1 MATMKKKF
9 SVTKEVRKLARER
22 VGPVP
27 AERIIVPK
35 LTRRKTKYKLS
46 VAASELDDE

>member
-1 MATMKKKF
+1 MATKKKF
-9 SVTKEVRKLARER
+9 SVSKEIRKLARER

-35 LTRRKTKYKLS
+35 PTQRKAKYNLP
-46 VAASELDDE
+46 VAASDLEDL

>member
-1 MATMKKKF
+1 MATKKKKF

-35 LTRRKTKYKLS
+35 LGRRKAKYKLS
-46 VAASELDDE
+46 IADSELEDK

>member
-1 MATMKKKF
+1 MATKKKKF

-27 AERIIVPK
+27 AERVITPK
-35 LTRRKTKYKLS
+35 SEKKAKYKLS
-46 VAASELDDE
+46 ISLDSTDRN